1 MVMFDPKTVHIE
13 KRLFF
18 VGGAVAR
25 HSTRTTFRLA
35 GSRLLSAKPVQK
47 EPQLWKEK
55 APSLPLWTAVTS
67 RHVLFA
73 AFYRRVRSFRGD

>member
-1 MVMFDPKTVHIE
+1 MFDPKTVHIE

-25 HSTRTTFRLA
+25 HSTRTTFTLA

-47 EPQLWKEK
+47 EPQLLEEK
-55 APSLPLWTAVTS
+55 ALLFLYGPLSRLVT
-67 RHVLFA
+67 
-73 AFYRRVRSFRGD
+73 FYWWHSIVE